1 MTTWY
6 KLPPVSGFSLF
17 YKISLQNPDIV
28 SLVPSARGTAIMEL
42 WSSLKPEQRKNYI
55 DRAQI
60 ENTVKQELI
69 AEDAATIPT
78 YTPPVGITTVYPGD
92 KCCVCRENEP
102 TTLNHPCG
110 HIAFCRTCLGDRLP
124 TTCAMCRAHVISIID
139 IAKFRSPE

>member
-28 SLVPSARGTAIMEL
+28 ARVPSARGTDIMEL
-42 WSSLKPEQRKNYI
+42 WSSLNPEQRKNYI

-60 ENTVKQELI
+60 ENMVKQELI
-69 AEDAATIPT
+69 AEAADAAI
-78 YTPPVGITTVYPGD
+78 YTPSVGITTVYPGD
-92 KCCVCRENEP
+92 KCCVCSENEA

-110 HIAFCRTCLGDRLP
+110 HIVFCRNCIGNRLP